1 MVKYVKNEEKVLT
14 MVSWISRH
22 KFCNKFHYV
31 ELKNCFQ
38 ATKLCMSFEHGPIIT
53 VQREPILSMHRIYMP
68 VVRKMSFTFYFHTK
82 FLENVLFVL
91 QIEFFIESA
100 NIVRPFY
107 CSILNCVC
115 FLIYCKWSCLLKI
128 AIMLFT
134 FVLINDH
141 LSVFFALTSMNTFV
155 ICTIKTSCTVF
166 FSFV

>member
-14 MVSWISRH
+14 MVSWNSRH

-31 ELKNCFQ
+31 ELKKCFQ

-115 FLIYCKWSCLLKI
+115 VFFNLLQM
-128 AIMLFT
+128 IMLIEDCNNCFSHSCWSM
-134 FVLINDH
+134 IIS
-141 LSVFFALTSMNTFV
+141 LS
-155 ICTIKTSCTVF
+155 
-166 FSFV
+166 FSHWHQWIRL